1 MMCDWHAGQDKRVN
15 YASGIQAPLTHVV
28 ATPCYRAP
36 EVCFTQAVVTQV
48 VATLLQIFP
57 SYLFT
62 FPHVC
67 CRGPEVHLARAFLAD
82 SIHHVV

>member
-1 MMCDWHAGQDKRVN
+1 MCDWLAGQDKRVN

-36 EVCFTQAVVTQV
+36 EVCFTRAIFAQV
-48 VATLLQIFP
+48 VATLHQIFP
-57 SYLFT
+57 RYLIT

-67 CRGPEVHLARAFLAD
+67 YRGPEVQLARAYLAD